1 MSNFR
6 QKGWHFSEISIF
18 ALGQGSA
25 PLDLDQHEGAG
36 QPATRERIYRYVET
50 HSRWT
55 RTETMS
61 KLLHNKEFIEK
72 RLDLISDT
80 PECYGEFS
88 AYIFMIS

>member
-1 MSNFR
+1 
-6 QKGWHFSEISIF
+6 
-18 ALGQGSA
+18 
-25 PLDLDQHEGAG
+25 
-36 QPATRERIYRYVET
+36 
-50 HSRWT
+50 
-55 RTETMS
+55 MS